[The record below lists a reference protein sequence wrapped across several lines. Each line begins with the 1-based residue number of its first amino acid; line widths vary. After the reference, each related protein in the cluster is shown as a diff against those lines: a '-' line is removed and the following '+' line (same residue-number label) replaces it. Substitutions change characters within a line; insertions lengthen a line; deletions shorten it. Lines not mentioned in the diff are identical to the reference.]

1 MVEHFNFSPSS
12 DNFSLYLSAAS
23 ALDDIHLFLTCN
35 LTDYLAQ
42 KSAEL
47 FHISVPFPKTGEER
61 QRGRETEMR
70 KRDRGREKRNTK
82 TIMIKISCFHSSFL
96 LFRDKFL
103 ERYLILTLS
112 TSPSPFTFCS
122 IAIHPFLSPTP
133 LKQLSFWLSK
143 TSTQWKCFSLCLTWF
158 IGKI

>member
-12 DNFSLYLSAAS
+12 DNFSLYLSAAP
-23 ALDDIHLFLTCN
+23 ALRWYPSLFLTCN
-35 LTDYLAQ
+35 LTDSLAQ

-47 FHISVPFPKTGEER
+47 FHISVPFPKTGWEADKDRDEK
-61 QRGRETEMR
+61 ETER
-70 KRDRGREKRNTK
+70 EREKEYNNNNDK
-82 TIMIKISCFHSSFL
+82 NI
-96 LFRDKFL
+96 LFPLFFPFVQRQVSWEVSIF
-103 ERYLILTLS
+103 TLS
-112 TSPSPFTFCS
+112 TSSPPFTFRS